1 MDRSPGDPAPT
12 RDELLALGLLDG
24 GAPDARDR
32 EALLQFLVARGASL
46 DDLRRSRDLGRL
58 VGHSVEQV
66 LRPGPR
72 LTRRELAWRTGVDDD
87 LLVRLRQAGGLPDP
101 GIDSATY
108 TESDVVA
115 VRAFERLALLLG
127 EHVALQLMRVV
138 GAALARVAEATLSAY
153 ARNVA
158 APLRAHDAG
167 NAGNVGNVGN
177 AGNVGNVG
185 NAGIVATRAF
195 TELAMTLPDL
205 GRALDVLL
213 RHHLDHVMQELAAT
227 ASTDHPHSDVLAV
240 SIGFVDLVGSTAW
253 ARSLPVEELAA
264 ALGRFAAL
272 ANAVATRRGARVV
285 KLIGDEAMF
294 VASDPAVSC
303 GAALELVDAC
313 AATRDLPPLRGGIAT
328 GAVVARDGDYH
339 GEVVHLASRLV
350 KEADPHR
357 VVVDAATAR
366 RVGARDPDVAFHG
379 LGPRWL
385 RGFDEPAEVFGATRR
400 EARAVA

>member
-1 MDRSPGDPAPT
+1 MDRFPGDPPPT

-72 LTRRELAWRTGVDDD
+72 LTRRELGWRTGVDDD

-101 GIDSATY
+101 GIDNASY
-108 TESDVVA
+108 TEADVVA

-158 APLRAHDAG
+158 APLRAHDDGAG
-167 NAGNVGNVGN
+167 DAD
-177 AGNVGNVG
+177 
-185 NAGIVATRAF
+185 IVAARAF
-195 TELAMTLPDL
+195 TELAMTLPEL

-213 RHHLDHVMQELAAT
+213 RHHLDHAMQELAAT
-227 ASTDHPHSDVLAV
+227 ASTEHPNSDVLV
-240 SIGFVDLVGSTAW
+240 VTVGFVDLVGSTAW

-285 KLIGDEAMF
+285 KLIGDEVMF
-294 VASDPAVSC
+294 VASDPAVAC

>member
-1 MDRSPGDPAPT
+1 MDRFPGDTAPT

-24 GAPDARDR
+24 GAPDAFER
-32 EALLQFLVARGASL
+32 EALLQFLVARGATL
-46 DDLRRSRDLGRL
+46 DDLQRSRDLGRL

-72 LTRRELAWRTGVDDD
+72 LTRRELGWRTGVDDD

-101 GIDSATY
+101 GADSPAY
-108 TESDVVA
+108 TEADVVA

-158 APLRAHDAG
+158 APLRAHDDDAAPG
-167 NAGNVGNVGN
+167 DL
-177 AGNVGNVG
+177 
-185 NAGIVATRAF
+185 VAARAF

-213 RHHLDHVMQELAAT
+213 RHHLDHAMQELAST
-227 ASTDHPHSDVLAV
+227 ASAEHPHSDVLVVAV
-240 SIGFVDLVGSTAW
+240 GFVDLVGSTAW
-253 ARSLPVEELAA
+253 ARTLPVEELAA

-285 KLIGDEAMF
+285 KLIGDEVMF
-294 VASDPAVSC
+294 VASDPAVAC
-303 GAALELVDAC
+303 GAALELIDAC
-313 AATRDLPPLRGGIAT
+313 AASRDVPPLRGGIAT

-350 KEADPHR
+350 KEAEPHA
-357 VVVDAATAR
+357 VVVDAVTAR
-366 RVGARDPDVAFHG
+366 RVGARDAHVAFHG
-379 LGPRWL
+379 LGPRYL
-385 RGFDEPAEVFGATRR
+385 RGFDEPTEVFGATRR
-400 EARAVA
+400 ETRAVA